1 MRRTICARRRI
12 MATGG
17 IERWRIRNGK
27 LKRPVR
33 KMRALYELGVG
44 DGGRRD

>member
-12 MATGG
+12 MAIGG

-27 LKRPVR
+27 IKRLVR
-33 KMRALYELGVG
+33 KMWMLYELGVG
-44 DGGRRD
+44 EGGRRD